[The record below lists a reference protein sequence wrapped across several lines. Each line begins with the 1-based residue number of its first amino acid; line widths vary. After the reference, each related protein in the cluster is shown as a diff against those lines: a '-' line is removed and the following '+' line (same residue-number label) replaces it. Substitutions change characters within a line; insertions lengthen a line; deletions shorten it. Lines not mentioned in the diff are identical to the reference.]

1 MKNNA
6 RMKNKCLPKSLWNEV
21 NRIWPTV
28 CAITCVFIILI
39 ENWLEILIHLVFF
52 LSPSLVCV
60 CCELIETHKLQLNTA
75 KWRKKAVQIF
85 RVDKFSSFRC
95 LGKVVAVVYKP
106 VISPPKL
113 HSRSPS
119 NWSRDRGY
127 ALARDEKGCTI
138 VLNGYVNK

>member
-6 RMKNKCLPKSLWNEV
+6 RNQVFAKIALNRSQSNLANGMCDYVRIYNFNRELAGNFDTLGFSL
-21 NRIWPTV
+21 
-28 CAITCVFIILI
+28 
-39 ENWLEILIHLVFF
+39 F
-52 LSPSLVCV
+52 LSFKCV
-60 CCELIETHKLQLNTA
+60 CWELIETHKLQLNTA

-119 NWSRDRGY
+119 NWSRGRGF